1 MSSYYSFSLASILAV
16 VLASPAFAQETATV
30 PQAVAMA
37 AEQGVISYTPADFAA
52 ARPNTA
58 LDMINRVPGF
68 SFDGGDSVRGF
79 AGAAGNV
86 LIDGQRPTIKTDS
99 LGDTLARITIDQVER
114 IDVIRGSVPGID
126 MQGQTVVANVIR
138 KKVDTFQQVF
148 SVRSFLFSET
158 GKTIPGWNYQATRR
172 MGEHQFDFSAGRG
185 ISMDDSVG
193 TGWRTTLDPLT
204 GALERYETS
213 QTEGDGAVHSLRGS
227 YKGPQF
233 GGTLS
238 LNGLVSTDK
247 FRNEQ
252 KFLSADEDQRFDNR
266 SANDRGE
273 VGINFLTKLTP
284 DLEWETLGLVKL
296 AVGEGDSSARIQ
308 DLLGGAP
315 DFAQRFQVEAEAG
328 ERIGR
333 SVLRYTMSPELSFEG
348 GGEVAYNY
356 REQQV
361 ALTRNGV
368 PVDLDASDVLVE
380 ELRGEVF
387 GQASWRPVKEWSLEA
402 GLRVERSTIEQ
413 SGEIEKSRSFTYPKP
428 RLAASWSPTEDDQLR
443 LRIERELGQLNFQD
457 FASEVNLNSG
467 QQNTGNSDLEPDKT
481 WVYEAAYEKRFWD
494 GAAAVLTLRHED
506 ISDVVDLFPRRVQA
520 DTDNDGVLETIFVE
534 GPGNI
539 GDGTNDVLIFN
550 LTMPLKHIGWNGA
563 EVKIETQ
570 WEDSEVTDP
579 LTGETRRISGQR
591 PEDITFN
598 FRQDLPEHNLTFGL
612 GWFQGW
618 RESYYQGTAVE
629 SLKLRDFYNSFVEW
643 KPNTGFTLRAELN
656 NFDPYSFTIRRDV
669 YDGPRDVSPVD
680 FIEAERRNSQV
691 MGMLSARW
699 TFN

>member
-1 MSSYYSFSLASILAV
+1 
-16 VLASPAFAQETATV
+16 
-30 PQAVAMA
+30 
-37 AEQGVISYTPADFAA
+37 
-52 ARPNTA
+52 
-58 LDMINRVPGF
+58 
-68 SFDGGDSVRGF
+68 
-79 AGAAGNV
+79 
-86 LIDGQRPTIKTDS
+86 
-99 LGDTLARITIDQVER
+99 
-114 IDVIRGSVPGID
+114 
-126 MQGQTVVANVIR
+126 VIR

-172 MGEHQFDFSAGRG
+172 MGEHQFDLSAGRG

-193 TGWRTTLDPLT
+193 TGWRTTIDPLT
-204 GALERYETS
+204 GTLSRYETS

-227 YKGPQF
+227 YKGPQL

-238 LNGLVSTDK
+238 LNGMLSTDK

-252 KFLSADEDQRFDNR
+252 KFLWAEEDQRFDNR

-284 DLEWETLGLVKL
+284 DLEWESLGLFKL
-296 AVGEGDSSARIQ
+296 AVGEGNSSARIQ
-308 DLLGGAP
+308 DLAGGGP
-315 DFAQRFQVEAEAG
+315 DFTQRFQVEAEAG

-361 ALTRNGV
+361 ALTVNDA
-368 PVDLDASDVLVE
+368 PIDLDASDVLVE

-387 GQASWRPVKEWSLEA
+387 GQASWRPSKEWSLEA

-494 GAAAVLTLRHED
+494 GAAAVLTFRHED
-506 ISDVVDLFPRRVQA
+506 ISDVVDLFPRRVQV

-550 LTMPLKHIGWNGA
+550 LTMPLKHVGWNGA

-579 LTGETRRISGQR
+579 LTGDKRRISGQR
-591 PEDITFN
+591 PEDVSFN
-598 FRQDLPEHNLTFGL
+598 FRQDLPEYNLTFGL

-656 NFDPYSFTIRRDV
+656 NFDPYSFNIRREV
-669 YDGPRDVSPVD
+669 YTGPRDTDPLD
-680 FIEAERRNSQV
+680 YIETERRNSQV

>member
-16 VLASPAFAQETATV
+16 VLAAPAFAQETAQPPVETV
-30 PQAVAMA
+30 ASQQQ
-37 AEQGVISYTPADFAA
+37 EGVISYTPADFAA

-58 LDMINRVPGF
+58 LDMINRLPGF

-86 LIDGQRPTIKTDS
+86 LIDGKRPTIKTDS
-99 LGDTLARITIDQVER
+99 LGDTLARVTIDQVER

-148 SVRSFLFSET
+148 SARGFLFADT

-172 MGEHQFDFSAGRG
+172 VGEHQFDFSAGRG

-193 TGWRTTLDPLT
+193 RGWRTTIDPVTGTLDKFELS
-204 GALERYETS
+204 E
-213 QTEGDGAVHSLRGS
+213 TEGDGAVHSMRGS

-238 LNGLVSTDK
+238 LNGMLSTDEFK
-247 FRNEQ
+247 NEQ
-252 KFLSADEDQRFDNR
+252 AFYTPSERERFVSR

-273 VGINFLTKLTP
+273 VGVNYITDLAPN
-284 DLEWETLGLVKL
+284 LEWETLGLFKL
-296 AVGEGDSSARIQ
+296 AVGSLDAT
-308 DLLGGAP
+308 GATP
-315 DFAQRFQVEAEAG
+315 GADQLFQVEAEAG

-333 SVLRYTMSPELSFEG
+333 SVLRYAMSPELSFEG
-348 GGEVAYNY
+348 GGEIAYNY

-361 ALTRNGV
+361 ALAVNGA
-368 PVDLDASDVLVE
+368 PIDLDASDVLVE

-387 GQASWRPVKEWSLEA
+387 GQASWRPSKEWSFEA
-402 GLRVERSTIEQ
+402 GLRVEQSKIEQ

-428 RLAASWSPTEDDQLR
+428 RLVGTWSPTEDDQLR
-443 LRIERELGQLNFQD
+443 LRIEREVGQLNFQE

-467 QQNTGNSDLEPDKT
+467 QQNTGNSDLEPAKS

-494 GAAAVLTLRHED
+494 GAAAVLTFRHED
-506 ISDVVDLFPRRVQA
+506 ISDVIDLFPRRVQV
-520 DTDNDGVLETIFVE
+520 DTDNDGVPDTTAFVE

-539 GDGTNDVLIFN
+539 GDGQNDSVTFN
-550 LTMPLKHIGWNGA
+550 LTLPLKNFGWQGA
-563 EVKIETQ
+563 EVRMETQ
-570 WEDSEVTDP
+570 WQESEVTDP
-579 LTGETRRISGQR
+579 LTGDKRRISGQR
-591 PEDITFN
+591 PEDISFN
-598 FRQDLPEHNLTFGL
+598 FRQDLPEQSLTFGL

-618 RESYYQGTAVE
+618 RESYYQGRSIE
-629 SLKLRDFYNSFVEW
+629 SLKLRDFYNSFIEW
-643 KPNTGFTLRAELN
+643 KPTSGFTLRAELN
-656 NFDPYSFTIRRDV
+656 NFDPYSFNIRREV
-669 YDGPRDVSPVD
+669 YTGPRDTDPVD
-680 FIEAERRNSQV
+680 FVETERRNSQV

>member
-16 VLASPAFAQETATV
+16 VLAAPGFAQETTQPPVETV
-30 PQAVAMA
+30 ASQQQ
-37 AEQGVISYTPADFAA
+37 EGVISYTPADFSA

-58 LDMINRVPGF
+58 LDMINRLPGF

-86 LIDGQRPTIKTDS
+86 LIDGKRPTIKTDS

-114 IDVIRGSVPGID
+114 IDVIRGAVPGID

-148 SVRSFLFSET
+148 SVRSFLFADT

-172 MGEHQFDFSAGRG
+172 VGEHQFDFSAGRG

-193 TGWRTTLDPLT
+193 QGWRTTIDPVT
-204 GALERYETS
+204 GALEKYELS
-213 QTEGDGAVHSLRGS
+213 ETEGDGAVHSMRGS

-238 LNGLVSTDK
+238 VNGMLSTDEFK
-247 FRNEQ
+247 NEQ
-252 KFLSADEDQRFDNR
+252 AFYTPSERERFVSR

-273 VGINFLTKLTP
+273 VGVNYQTDLAP
-284 DLEWETLGLVKL
+284 NLEWESLALFKL
-296 AVGEGDSSARIQ
+296 AVGSLDAT
-308 DLLGGAP
+308 GATP
-315 DFAQRFQVEAEAG
+315 GTDQLFQIEAEAG

-333 SVLRYTMSPELSFEG
+333 TVLRYAMSPELSFEG

-361 ALTRNGV
+361 ALTVNGA
-368 PVDLDASDVLVE
+368 PIDLDASDVLVE

-387 GQASWRPVKEWSLEA
+387 GQASWRPSKEWSFEA
-402 GLRVERSTIEQ
+402 GLRVEQSKIEQ

-428 RLAASWSPTEDDQLR
+428 RFVGTWSPTEDDQLR
-443 LRIERELGQLNFQD
+443 LRVEREVGQLNFQE

-467 QQNTGNSDLEPDKT
+467 QQNTGNSDLEPAKS

-494 GAAAVLTLRHED
+494 GAAAVLTFRHED
-506 ISDVVDLFPRRVQA
+506 ISDVIDLFPRRVQV
-520 DTDNDGVLETIFVE
+520 DTDNDGVPDTTVFVE

-539 GDGTNDVLIFN
+539 GDGVNDMVTLN
-550 LTMPLKHIGWNGA
+550 LTLPLKNFGWQGA
-563 EVKIETQ
+563 EVRMETQ
-570 WEDSEVTDP
+570 WQESEVTDP
-579 LTGETRRISGQR
+579 LTGDKRRISGQR
-591 PEDITFN
+591 PEDISFN
-598 FRQDLPEHNLTFGL
+598 FRQDLPEQNLTFGF

-618 RESYYQGTAVE
+618 RESYYQGRSIE
-629 SLKLRDFYNSFVEW
+629 SLALRDFYNSFIEW
-643 KPNTGFTLRAELN
+643 KPDKGFTLRAELN
-656 NFDPYSFTIRRDV
+656 NFDPYSFNIRREV
-669 YDGPRDVSPVD
+669 YTGPRDTDPVD
-680 FIEAERRNSQV
+680 FVETERRNSQV